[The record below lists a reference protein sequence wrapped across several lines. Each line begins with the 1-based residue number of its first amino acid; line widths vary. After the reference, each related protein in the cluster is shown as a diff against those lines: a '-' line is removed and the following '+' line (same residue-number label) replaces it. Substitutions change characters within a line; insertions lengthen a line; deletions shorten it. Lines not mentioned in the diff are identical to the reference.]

1 VLRLLVSLTFLI
13 IGIVAATAQNARLA
27 EEYFRSGEYEKAAF
41 MFKQLYDKSP
51 ANDYYL
57 NRFIDS
63 KIALDQYEDA
73 LDIVQKAIKA
83 DPNTVSYYVSLGM
96 IYERQGE
103 TEKSEKEY
111 LRAIEKMPPDRFQI
125 NRLANAFMSQTK
137 YDLAI
142 EAFRKGS
149 DLLND
154 DGIFAYNLA
163 ELYRRKGEREEMMRY
178 YLFAVEI
185 NPQRL
190 PNVKSIFSRELKNED
205 LRSLLGIIYERIS
218 ETEDVH
224 DVYPEL
230 LEWVFIQQKDY
241 KNALRQVK
249 SLDRKRQENGFRV
262 YQLANTASFS
272 GSYEEAIDA
281 YEYILNE
288 KGPQC
293 PYYVAS
299 KQQLLD
305 CKRRQ
310 LADLRELNA
319 FTMEELE
326 SEYVSFLDEYGRNR
340 ETAPFMVEW
349 AKLSARY
356 MDDLEKAITILNDV
370 ISMGGVN
377 KYVTANAK
385 LQLGDYYL
393 IKGEIWEATLLYSQ
407 VDKAFKEELLG
418 EEARYRNAKLSYYAG
433 DFEWAQEQ
441 FDIMKVAT
449 SKLIANDA
457 LDLSIFIMDNLNL
470 DTTAMPLSMYAR
482 AELLNFQNKFEE
494 AFIALDSIVT
504 MFPEHSLED
513 DIYYLKAKVYRN
525 QGKFDLAEEY
535 YTKVIENFSEGI
547 RADNSIFELAGVYE
561 KELERTTDAQ
571 ILYEKLFIDY
581 SNSTFAVEARKRY
594 RLLRGDD
601 LPN

>member
-1 VLRLLVSLTFLI
+1 
-13 IGIVAATAQNARLA
+13 
-27 EEYFRSGEYEKAAF
+27 
-41 MFKQLYDKSP
+41 MFKQLYDGNPSS
-51 ANDYYL
+51 DYYL

-63 KIALDQYEDA
+63 KVAVNEYQDA
-73 LDIVQKAIKA
+73 LKVVQHAIKA
-83 DPNTVSYYVSLGM
+83 NPNTVSYYVSLGT
-96 IYERQGE
+96 IYERLGE
-103 TEKSEKEY
+103 EDKSEKEY
-111 LRAIEKMPPDRFQI
+111 RNAIKKMSPDRFQI

-142 EAFRKGS
+142 EAFKRGAE
-149 DLLND
+149 LLND

-163 ELYRRKGEREEMMRY
+163 ELYRRKGDREEMMQY
-178 YLFAVEI
+178 YLYAIEI

-190 PNVKSIFSRELKNED
+190 PNVKSIFSRELKEED
-205 LRSLLGIIYERIS
+205 LRTLLGIIYGRIS
-218 ETEDVH
+218 EVEDEF
-224 DVYPEL
+224 DIYPEL

-272 GSYEEAIDA
+272 GAYDEAIEA
-281 YEYILNE
+281 YEYIISN
-288 KGPQC
+288 KGPQS

-319 FTMEELE
+319 VTMEELE
-326 SEYVSFLDEYGRNR
+326 KEYVAFLDEYGRNR

-349 AKLSARY
+349 AKLAARY
-356 MDDLEKAITILNDV
+356 MNDLDKAISILEEV

-377 KYVTANAK
+377 KYVLANGK

-393 IKGEIWEATLLYSQ
+393 IKGDIWEATLLYSQ

-418 EEARYRNAKLSYYAG
+418 EQARYRNAKLSYYAG

-441 FDIMKVAT
+441 FDILKVAT

-470 DTTAMPLSMYAR
+470 DTTALPMSMYAR
-482 AELLNFQNKFEE
+482 AELLNFQNKYGE
-494 AFIALDSIVT
+494 AFTTLDSIVEL
-504 MFPEHSLED
+504 FPEHSLED

-525 QGKFDLAEEY
+525 QGKLDLSEDFY
-535 YTKVIENFSEGI
+535 LKVIESFSEGI
-547 RADNSIFELAGVYE
+547 RADNSIFELADMYE
-561 KELERTTDAQ
+561 KEMGRTEDAQ
-571 ILYEKLFIDY
+571 TLYEKLFIDY

-601 LPN
+601 MPN